1 MKTSFFEHNRK
12 RLVEK
17 LPNQSL
23 TILFA
28 GEAPVSSADQ
38 LYAFVPN
45 RNFYYITGID
55 QPKPVVVLAKTNG
68 VIEEFLFIE
77 KADPVLEKWIGKRM
91 TKEEAVESSGISD
104 IHFLEDFETQLA
116 KILSSGKIE
125 SLYLDLEKRE
135 WNSVSTPAD
144 QFAREIQSRYPAVAL
159 RNVYPEICEMR
170 IFKTEEE
177 VENIKEAIR
186 ITQDGIRHLMENAKP
201 GMKENQLEAY
211 FDFTLTTGG
220 VKHHAFHTIC
230 ASGQNGTV
238 LHYEDNDALVED
250 GSLVLLDLGAQYQY
264 YNADISHTFPVNGT
278 FTEKQK
284 LYYNIVLKALK
295 ETTAIIKPGLKF
307 AALNEHTKKVL
318 SEGLIEAGLIEKPEE
333 ISKYYYHGVSHFLG
347 LDTHDVGTYKDR
359 VLEPG
364 MVLTVEPGLYIEEE
378 GIGIRIEDDVLVTE
392 DGHENLSA
400 DLIREV
406 EELEAFLKEGR

>member
-23 TILFA
+23 TVLFA

-55 QPKPVVVLAKTNG
+55 QPKPVVVIAKINDA
-68 VIEEFLFIE
+68 IEEFLFIE
-77 KADPVLEKWIGKRM
+77 KADPVLEKWIGKRI
-91 TKEEAVESSGISD
+91 TKEEAVEASGISG
-104 IHFLEDFETQLA
+104 IHFLEDFETQIA

-135 WNSVSTPAD
+135 WNSALTPAR
-144 QFAREIQSRYPAVAL
+144 QFASDMQSRYPAVAI
-159 RNVYPEICEMR
+159 RNVYPDICEMR
-170 IFKTEEE
+170 ILKTEEE

-186 ITQDGIRHLMENAKP
+186 ITQDGIRHLMKNAKP

-211 FDFTLTTGG
+211 FDFTLTTNG

-238 LHYEDNDALVED
+238 LHYENNDDLVDD

-284 LYYNIVLKALK
+284 LYYNIVLKALR
-295 ETTAIIKPGLKF
+295 ETTAIIKPGVKF
-307 AALNEHTKKVL
+307 AVLNEHTKKVL
-318 SEGLIEAGLIEKPEE
+318 SDGLIDAGLIEKPEE

-364 MVLTVEPGLYIEEE
+364 MVLTVEPGL
-378 GIGIRIEDDVLVTE
+378 
-392 DGHENLSA
+392 
-400 DLIREV
+400 
-406 EELEAFLKEGR
+406 